1 MSDLKKI
8 EKEEL
13 DKLRALNSRINNI
26 RDQISESAIRQQV
39 LVSTYPSVENEF
51 VGYQNELTKK
61 YGDINLNMMTGEYT
75 IKDAKKD

>member
-75 IKDAKKD
+75 IKDEKKD

>member
-51 VGYQNELTKK
+51 VSYQNELTKK

-75 IKDAKKD
+75 IKDEKKD